1 MASAKEK
8 KEIYKLWG
16 KAFPNLATFSPTA
29 FYITL
34 DIAVVGIKLMP
45 LIGGE
50 EYRPYFMCFPLWKEN
65 NETNMDKLIF
75 MQELRDAKNMQ
86 LDISYLASPDTI
98 NKAINATHKQV
109 GACIQ
114 EHVHVKDI
122 FGILNKQF
130 AYLPV
135 QRNPILQSLLLEY
148 ELMIALYINNPNFIN
163 EVKEVIIKV
172 SKDWNPEFFEPQ
184 CGKIEDWR
192 KQLFDR
198 LDNRDSILKLIQENL
213 NEGKI
218 AKLPRSHMVY

>member
-16 KAFPNLATFSPTA
+16 KAFPYLASFSPTA
-29 FYITL
+29 FYMTL
-34 DIAVVGIKLMP
+34 DIAVVGIRLIP

-50 EYRPYFMCFPLWKEN
+50 EYRPHFMCFPLWKEN
-65 NETNMDKLIF
+65 NEKNMDDLIF
-75 MQELRDAKNMQ
+75 MQEFCNAKNMQ
-86 LDISYLASPDTI
+86 LDISFLASPDTI
-98 NKAINATHKQV
+98 NKAIDAVHKQV
-109 GACIQ
+109 GKCLQ
-114 EHVHVKDI
+114 EHVHIKDI
-122 FGILNKQF
+122 FEILKKQF
-130 AYLPV
+130 SDLTV

-148 ELMIALYINNPNFIN
+148 EFMIALYINNPNFIN

-172 SKDWNPEFFEPQ
+172 SKNWNPEFFEPQ

-198 LDNRDSILKLIQENL
+198 LNNRDAFLEHVQKNL
-213 NEGKI
+213 CEGKI